1 MKGRTKIESLTSK
14 NSKYTKQFN
23 REFEKK
29 MYWNGTNSY
38 MISGV
43 KAQYDKLKE
52 GKSPI
57 MQNTK
62 KSNNNAMLSKDN
74 YWNHELLNSRYMLKH
89 CRKRIRNWQKELAK

>member
-1 MKGRTKIESLTSK
+1 MRDELMKGRTKIESLTFK

-43 KAQYDKLKE
+43 KAQYDKLK
-52 GKSPI
+52 
-57 MQNTK
+57 
-62 KSNNNAMLSKDN
+62 
-74 YWNHELLNSRYMLKH
+74 
-89 CRKRIRNWQKELAK
+89 